1 MNERANGGARLR
13 MEGGRTVR
21 RLRRIRDL
29 MTGRMDSALTEALL
43 GQLEATKEGAW
54 LAMAMIGGEVGRTG
68 AHEQMRAIEHL
79 GDEERAR
86 LVDELKTALV
96 TPIDREDLFRLS
108 RSIDDVLDSLRDFV
122 RESHLYRVPDQI
134 RFTPLLDQVI
144 VGIDALENAV
154 RDLASRPSV
163 VVQDAL
169 EAKKAGGAIRRM
181 YQYEI
186 SRIFSGELTADAMK
200 QRELVR
206 RLEIVGVSIG
216 DAADAIADGAMK
228 R

>member
-1 MNERANGGARLR
+1 MK
-13 MEGGRTVR
+13 
-21 RLRRIRDL
+21 RLRRIRSL

-68 AHEQMRAIEHL
+68 AHEQMRSIEHL
-79 GDEERAR
+79 GDAERSR
-86 LVDELKTALV
+86 LIDELRSALV

-122 RESHLYRVPDQI
+122 RESHLYRVPAQI

-144 VGIDALENAV
+144 VGIDALEKAV
-154 RDLASRPSV
+154 RDLASRPSS
-163 VVQDAL
+163 VVQDAR
-169 EAKKAGGAIRRM
+169 EAKKAGGTIRRL

-186 SRIFSGELTADAMK
+186 ARIFSGELTTDVMK
-200 QRELVR
+200 ERELVR
-206 RLEIVGVSIG
+206 RLEIVGVAIA
-216 DAADAIADGAMK
+216 DAADAIADGMMK

>member
-1 MNERANGGARLR
+1 MSAGEARARAQDGRRPAKRLS
-13 MEGGRTVR
+13 
-21 RLRRIRDL
+21 RIRDL
-29 MTGRMDSALTEALL
+29 LAGRMDGALTDALA

-54 LAMAMIGGEVGRTG
+54 LAMAMISGEVGRTG
-68 AHEQMRAIEHL
+68 AHEQMRSIEHF
-79 GDEERAR
+79 GDTERAR
-86 LVDELKTALV
+86 LVEELKNALV

-134 RFTPLLDQVI
+134 RFAPLLDQVI
-144 VGIDALENAV
+144 VGIEALESAV
-154 RDLASRPSV
+154 QDLASRPSAV
-163 VVQDAL
+163 VHDAL
-169 EAKKAGGAIRRM
+169 EAKKAGGAVRRM

-186 SRIFSGELTADAMK
+186 ARIFSGEVTADAMK
-200 QRELVR
+200 ERELVR
-206 RLEIVGVSIG
+206 RLEIVGMAIG

>member
-1 MNERANGGARLR
+1 MK
-13 MEGGRTVR
+13 

-79 GDEERAR
+79 GDEERRR
-86 LVDELKTALV
+86 LVEELRSALV

-134 RFTPLLDQVI
+134 RFSPMLDQVI
-144 VGIDALENAV
+144 VGIDALEDAV
-154 RDLASRPSV
+154 RNLASRSSAV
-163 VVQDAL
+163 AHDAL
-169 EAKKAGGAIRRM
+169 EAKKAGGSIRRM

-186 SRIFSGELTADAMK
+186 SRIFSGDITPDAMK
-200 QRELVR
+200 ERELVR
-206 RLEIVGVSIG
+206 RLEIVGMAIG

>member
-1 MNERANGGARLR
+1 MKGAP
-13 MEGGRTVR
+13 VVK
-21 RLRRIRDL
+21 RLRRIKDL

-68 AHEQMRAIEHL
+68 AHEQMRTIEHL
-79 GDEERAR
+79 GDEERGR
-86 LVDELKTALV
+86 LIDELKTALV

-122 RESHLYRVPDQI
+122 RESHLYRVPDQM

-163 VVQDAL
+163 VAQDAL

-186 SRIFSGELTADAMK
+186 SRIFSGEITPEAMK
-200 QRELVR
+200 ERELVR
-206 RLEIVGVSIG
+206 RLEIVGVAIG

>member
-1 MNERANGGARLR
+1 MK
-13 MEGGRTVR
+13 

-29 MTGRMDSALTEALL
+29 MAGRMDTGVAEALL
-43 GQLEATKEGAW
+43 GQLQATKQGAW
-54 LAMAMIGGEVGRTG
+54 LAMSMIGGEVGRTG
-68 AHEQMRAIEHL
+68 AHEQMRSIEHL

-86 LVDELKTALV
+86 LVEELKSALV

-144 VGIDALENAV
+144 IGIDALEQAV
-154 RDLASRPSV
+154 RDLAASPSV
-163 VVQDAL
+163 VAVDAL

-186 SRIFSGELTADAMK
+186 SRIFSGELTPEAMK
-200 QRELVR
+200 ERELVR
-206 RLEIVGVSIG
+206 RLEIVGVAIG

>member
-1 MNERANGGARLR
+1 M
-13 MEGGRTVR
+13 R

-43 GQLEATKEGAW
+43 GQLEATKQGAW

-68 AHEQMRAIEHL
+68 AHEQMRTIEHL
-79 GDEERAR
+79 GDEERRR
-86 LVDELKTALV
+86 LVEELRSALV

-134 RFTPLLDQVI
+134 RFSPLLDQVI
-144 VGIDALENAV
+144 AGIDALENAV
-154 RDLASRPSV
+154 RDLASRPSAV
-163 VVQDAL
+163 VHDAL
-169 EAKKAGGAIRRM
+169 EAKKTGGQIRRM

-186 SRIFSGELTADAMK
+186 SRIFSGELTAEAMK

-206 RLEIVGVSIG
+206 RLEIVGMAIG

>member
-1 MNERANGGARLR
+1 MGVVG
-13 MEGGRTVR
+13 
-21 RLRRIRDL
+21 RLRRVRDL
-29 MTGRMDSALTEALL
+29 VAGRMDRALTGALL
-43 GQLEATKEGAW
+43 GQLEATKDGAW

-79 GDEERAR
+79 GDEERRR
-86 LVDELKTALV
+86 LVDELKSALV

-134 RFTPLLDQVI
+134 RFSPMLDQVI
-144 VGIDALENAV
+144 VGIDALEDAV
-154 RDLASRPSV
+154 RNLAARPSAV
-163 VVQDAL
+163 AHDAL
-169 EAKKAGGAIRRM
+169 EAKKAGGAVRRM

-186 SRIFSGELTADAMK
+186 SRIFSGEVTSLALK
-200 QRELVR
+200 ERELVR
-206 RLEIVGVSIG
+206 RLEIVGMAIG

>member
-1 MNERANGGARLR
+1 MK
-13 MEGGRTVR
+13 

-29 MTGRMDSALTEALL
+29 MTGRMDSAVTETLL
-43 GQLEATKEGAW
+43 GQLQATKEGAW

-68 AHEQMRAIEHL
+68 AHEQMRSIEHL

-86 LVDELKTALV
+86 LIEELKSALV

-163 VVQDAL
+163 VTADAL

-186 SRIFSGELTADAMK
+186 SRIFSGELTPEAMK
-200 QRELVR
+200 ERELVR
-206 RLEIVGVSIG
+206 RLEIVGVAIG

>member
-1 MNERANGGARLR
+1 MK
-13 MEGGRTVR
+13 

-29 MTGRMDSALTEALL
+29 MTGRMDSALSEALL

-68 AHEQMRAIEHL
+68 AHEQMRSIEHL

-86 LVDELKTALV
+86 LIDELKTALV

-154 RDLASRPSV
+154 RNLTSRPSV
-163 VVQDAL
+163 VAQDAL

-186 SRIFSGELTADAMK
+186 SRIFSGELSAEAMK
-200 QRELVR
+200 ERELVR
-206 RLEIVGVSIG
+206 RLEIVGIAIG
-216 DAADAIADGAMK
+216 EAADAIADGAMK

>member
-1 MNERANGGARLR
+1 MK
-13 MEGGRTVR
+13 

-79 GDEERAR
+79 GDEERRR
-86 LVDELKTALV
+86 LVEELRSALV

-122 RESHLYRVPDQI
+122 QESHLYQVPDQI
-134 RFTPLLDQVI
+134 RFSPMLDQVI
-144 VGIDALENAV
+144 VGIDALEDAV
-154 RDLASRPSV
+154 RNLASAPRPSRTTRWRPRRR
-163 VVQDAL
+163 A
-169 EAKKAGGAIRRM
+169 APSGGCTSTR
-181 YQYEI
+181 
-186 SRIFSGELTADAMK
+186 SRASSPGTS
-200 QRELVR
+200 RPTR
-206 RLEIVGVSIG
+206 
-216 DAADAIADGAMK
+216 
-228 R
+228 

>member
-1 MNERANGGARLR
+1 MK
-13 MEGGRTVR
+13 

-29 MTGRMDSALTEALL
+29 MSGRMDSALTEALL
-43 GQLEATKEGAW
+43 GQLQATKEGAW

-68 AHEQMRAIEHL
+68 AHEQMRSIEHL
-79 GDEERAR
+79 GDEERGR
-86 LVDELKTALV
+86 LVEELKNALV

-134 RFTPLLDQVI
+134 RFSPMLDQVI
-144 VGIDALENAV
+144 AGIEALEGAV
-154 RDLASRPSV
+154 RDLSSRPSV
-163 VVQDAL
+163 VILNAL
-169 EAKKAGGAIRRM
+169 EAKKVGGVIRKM

-186 SRIFSGELTADAMK
+186 SRIYSGEITADTMK
-200 QRELVR
+200 ERELVR
-206 RLEIVGVSIG
+206 RLEIVGVAIG
-216 DAADAIADGAMK
+216 EAADAIADGAMK

>member
-1 MNERANGGARLR
+1 MK
-13 MEGGRTVR
+13 

-29 MTGRMDSALTEALL
+29 LTGRMDSALTEPLV

-54 LAMAMIGGEVGRTG
+54 LALAMIGGEVGRTG

-86 LVDELKTALV
+86 LVEELKNALV

-122 RESHLYRVPDQI
+122 RESHLYRVPQQI
-134 RFTPLLDQVI
+134 RFAPMLDQVV
-144 VGIDALENAV
+144 VGIEALESAV
-154 RDLASRPSV
+154 RDLASRPSAV
-163 VVQDAL
+163 GQDAL

-186 SRIFSGELTADAMK
+186 SRIFSGELTAEVMK
-200 QRELVR
+200 ERELVR
-206 RLEIVGVSIG
+206 RLEIVGMAIG

>member
-1 MNERANGGARLR
+1 MK
-13 MEGGRTVR
+13 

-29 MTGRMDSALTEALL
+29 MTGRMDGALLEALL

-68 AHEQMRAIEHL
+68 AHEEMRSIEHL

-86 LVDELKTALV
+86 LVDELKNALV

-134 RFTPLLDQVI
+134 RFTPMLDQVI
-144 VGIDALENAV
+144 VGVEALEGAV
-154 RDLASRPSV
+154 RSLAARPSAV
-163 VVQDAL
+163 PHDAL

-186 SRIFSGELTADAMK
+186 SRIFSGEITADAMK
-200 QRELVR
+200 ERELVR
-206 RLEIVGVSIG
+206 RLEIVGMAIG
-216 DAADAIADGAMK
+216 EAADAIADGAMK

>member
-1 MNERANGGARLR
+1 MK
-13 MEGGRTVR
+13 

-29 MTGRMDSALTEALL
+29 MTGRMDSALSEALL

-68 AHEQMRAIEHL
+68 AHEQMRSIEHL

-86 LVDELKTALV
+86 LIDELKTALV

-144 VGIDALENAV
+144 VGIDALESAV
-154 RDLASRPSV
+154 RNLASSSSV
-163 VVQDAL
+163 VSQDAL

-186 SRIFSGELTADAMK
+186 SRIFSGELTAEAMK
-200 QRELVR
+200 ERELVR
-206 RLEIVGVSIG
+206 RLEIVGVAIG
-216 DAADAIADGAMK
+216 EAADAIADGAMK

>member
-1 MNERANGGARLR
+1 MK
-13 MEGGRTVR
+13 

-29 MTGRMDSALTEALL
+29 LRGRMDSALTEALL

-68 AHEQMRAIEHL
+68 AHEQMRSIEHL
-79 GDEERAR
+79 GDEERRR
-86 LVDELKTALV
+86 LVDELRDALV

-134 RFTPLLDQVI
+134 RFSPLLDQVI

-154 RDLASRPSV
+154 RDLASRPSAV
-163 VVQDAL
+163 VHDAL
-169 EAKKAGGAIRRM
+169 EAKKAGGVIRRM

-200 QRELVR
+200 ERELVR
-206 RLEIVGVSIG
+206 RLEIVGMAIG
-216 DAADAIADGAMK
+216 EAADAIADGAMK

>member
-1 MNERANGGARLR
+1 VNGNSKGNGP
-13 MEGGRTVR
+13 MK

-29 MTGRMDSALTEALL
+29 MTGRMDSAVTEALL
-43 GQLEATKEGAW
+43 GQLQATKEGAW
-54 LAMAMIGGEVGRTG
+54 LAMSMIGGEVGRTG
-68 AHEQMRAIEHL
+68 AHEQMRSIEHL

-163 VVQDAL
+163 VTADAL

-200 QRELVR
+200 ERELVR
-206 RLEIVGVSIG
+206 RLEIVGVAIG
-216 DAADAIADGAMK
+216 EAADAIADGAMK

>member
-1 MNERANGGARLR
+1 M
-13 MEGGRTVR
+13 MK

-79 GDEERAR
+79 GDEERRR
-86 LVDELKTALV
+86 LVEELRSALV

-134 RFTPLLDQVI
+134 RFSPLLDQVI

-154 RDLASRPSV
+154 RDLASRPSA

-169 EAKKAGGAIRRM
+169 EAKKVGGAIRRM

-186 SRIFSGELTADAMK
+186 SRIFSGELTAEAMK
-200 QRELVR
+200 ERELVR
-206 RLEIVGVSIG
+206 RLEIVGMAIG
-216 DAADAIADGAMK
+216 EAADAIADGAMK

>member
-1 MNERANGGARLR
+1 
-13 MEGGRTVR
+13 
-21 RLRRIRDL
+21 
-29 MTGRMDSALTEALL
+29 MDSAVTEALL
-43 GQLEATKEGAW
+43 GQLQATKDGAW

-68 AHEQMRAIEHL
+68 AHEQMRSIEHL

-86 LVDELKTALV
+86 LVEELKTTLV

-154 RDLASRPSV
+154 RDLGSRPSV
-163 VVQDAL
+163 VAADAL
-169 EAKKAGGAIRRM
+169 EAKKAGGAVRRM

-186 SRIFSGELTADAMK
+186 SRIFSGKLTANAMK
-200 QRELVR
+200 ERELVR
-206 RLEIVGVSIG
+206 RLEIVGVAIG
-216 DAADAIADGAMK
+216 EAADAIADGAMK

>member
-1 MNERANGGARLR
+1 MLL
-13 MEGGRTVR
+13 EGGRAVK

-43 GQLEATKEGAW
+43 GQLQATKEGAW

-68 AHEQMRAIEHL
+68 AHEQMRSIEHL

-86 LVDELKTALV
+86 LIDELKTALI

-186 SRIFSGELTADAMK
+186 SRIFSGELTPDAMK
-200 QRELVR
+200 ERELVR
-206 RLEIVGVSIG
+206 RLEIVGVAIG

>member
-1 MNERANGGARLR
+1 MASAALLLI
-13 MEGGRTVR
+13 EGGRTVK

-29 MTGRMDSALTEALL
+29 MTGRMDSALTDALL
-43 GQLEATKEGAW
+43 GQLQATKEGAW

-68 AHEQMRAIEHL
+68 AHEQMRSIEHL

-86 LVDELKTALV
+86 LIEELKSALV

-144 VGIDALENAV
+144 IGIDALENAV
-154 RDLASRPSV
+154 QDLASRPAV
-163 VVQDAL
+163 VVHDAL

-186 SRIFSGELTADAMK
+186 SRIFSGDVTPNALKE
-200 QRELVR
+200 RELVR
-206 RLEIVGVSIG
+206 RLEIVGVAIG
-216 DAADAIADGAMK
+216 EAADAITDGAMK

>member
-1 MNERANGGARLR
+1 MRGSTG
-13 MEGGRTVR
+13 VK

-68 AHEQMRAIEHL
+68 AHEQMRSIEHL

-86 LVDELKTALV
+86 LIDELKTALV

-134 RFTPLLDQVI
+134 RFTPMLDQVI
-144 VGIDALENAV
+144 VGIEALEEAV
-154 RDLASRPSV
+154 RSLAARPSAV
-163 VVQDAL
+163 SHDAL

-186 SRIFSGELTADAMK
+186 SRIFSGELTANAMK
-200 QRELVR
+200 ERELVR
-206 RLEIVGVSIG
+206 RLEIVGVAIG
-216 DAADAIADGAMK
+216 EAADAIADGAMK

>member
-1 MNERANGGARLR
+1 MK
-13 MEGGRTVR
+13 

-43 GQLEATKEGAW
+43 GQLEATKQGAW

-68 AHEQMRAIEHL
+68 AHEQMRTIEHL
-79 GDEERAR
+79 GDEERRR
-86 LVDELKTALV
+86 LVDELRTALV

-134 RFTPLLDQVI
+134 RFSPLLDQVI
-144 VGIDALENAV
+144 AGIDALENAV
-154 RDLASRPSV
+154 RDLASRPSAV
-163 VVQDAL
+163 VHDAL
-169 EAKKAGGAIRRM
+169 EAKKMGGQIRRM

-186 SRIFSGELTADAMK
+186 SRIFSGEITADALK

-206 RLEIVGVSIG
+206 RLEIVGMAIG
-216 DAADAIADGAMK
+216 EAADAIADGAMK

>member
-1 MNERANGGARLR
+1 MKRW
-13 MEGGRTVR
+13 
-21 RLRRIRDL
+21 RRIRDL
-29 MTGRMDSALTEALL
+29 MTGRMDGALSGALL
-43 GQLEATKEGAW
+43 GQLKATKQGAW

-86 LVDELKTALV
+86 LVEELKTALV
-96 TPIDREDLFRLS
+96 TPIDPEDLFRLS

-144 VGIDALENAV
+144 VGIDALESAV
-154 RDLASRPSV
+154 RGLAARPSA

-186 SRIFSGELTADAMK
+186 SRIFSAEVTSDALK

-206 RLEIVGVSIG
+206 RLEIVGMAIG

>member
-1 MNERANGGARLR
+1 MK
-13 MEGGRTVR
+13 

-79 GDEERAR
+79 GDEERRR
-86 LVDELKTALV
+86 LVEELRTALV

-144 VGIDALENAV
+144 TGIDALENAV
-154 RDLASRPSV
+154 RDFASRPSAV
-163 VVQDAL
+163 VHDAL
-169 EAKKAGGAIRRM
+169 EAKKTGGAIRRM

-200 QRELVR
+200 ERELVR
-206 RLEIVGVSIG
+206 RLEIVGMAIG
-216 DAADAIADGAMK
+216 EAADAIADGAMK

>member
-1 MNERANGGARLR
+1 MKRW
-13 MEGGRTVR
+13 
-21 RLRRIRDL
+21 RRIRDL
-29 MTGRMDSALTEALL
+29 MTGRMDSALTDALL
-43 GQLEATKEGAW
+43 GQLKATKEGAW

-68 AHEQMRAIEHL
+68 AHERMRSIEHL

-86 LVDELKTALV
+86 LVEELKTALV
-96 TPIDREDLFRLS
+96 TPIDPEDLFRLS

-144 VGIDALENAV
+144 VGIDALESAV
-154 RDLASRPSV
+154 RDLGSRPSTV
-163 VVQDAL
+163 TLDAL
-169 EAKKAGGAIRRM
+169 EAKKAGGAVRRM

-186 SRIFSGELTADAMK
+186 SRIFSGEVTSDALK

-206 RLEIVGVSIG
+206 RLEIVGIAIG
-216 DAADAIADGAMK
+216 NAADAIADGSMK

>member
-1 MNERANGGARLR
+1 MK
-13 MEGGRTVR
+13 

-29 MTGRMDSALTEALL
+29 LTGRMDSALTEALL
-43 GQLEATKEGAW
+43 GQLKATKEGAW

-68 AHEQMRAIEHL
+68 AHEQMRVIEHL

-86 LVDELKTALV
+86 LIEDLKTAVV

-108 RSIDDVLDSLRDFV
+108 RAIDDVLDSLRDFV

-144 VGIDALENAV
+144 VGIEALESSV

-163 VVQDAL
+163 VVRDAL

-200 QRELVR
+200 ERELVR
-206 RLEIVGVSIG
+206 RLEIVGVAIG
-216 DAADAIADGAMK
+216 NAADAIADGAMK

>member
-1 MNERANGGARLR
+1 MK
-13 MEGGRTVR
+13 

-29 MTGRMDSALTEALL
+29 MTGRMDSALSEALL
-43 GQLEATKEGAW
+43 GQLKATKEGAW

-68 AHEQMRAIEHL
+68 AHERMRSIEHL

-86 LVDELKTALV
+86 LIEELKTALV

-163 VVQDAL
+163 VTHDAL

-186 SRIFSGELTADAMK
+186 SRIFSGEITADALK
-200 QRELVR
+200 ERELVR
-206 RLEIVGVSIG
+206 RLEIVGVAIG
-216 DAADAIADGAMK
+216 EAADAIADGAMK

>member
-1 MNERANGGARLR
+1 MKRW
-13 MEGGRTVR
+13 
-21 RLRRIRDL
+21 RRIRDL
-29 MTGRMDSALTEALL
+29 MTGRMDSALTDALL
-43 GQLEATKEGAW
+43 GQLKATKEGAW

-86 LVDELKTALV
+86 LVEELKTALV
-96 TPIDREDLFRLS
+96 TPIDPEDLFRLS

-144 VGIDALENAV
+144 VGIDALESAV
-154 RDLASRPSV
+154 RDLGGRPSAV
-163 VVQDAL
+163 ALDAL
-169 EAKKAGGAIRRM
+169 EAKKAGGAVRRM

-186 SRIFSGELTADAMK
+186 SRIFSGEVTADSLK

-206 RLEIVGVSIG
+206 RLEIVGMAIG
-216 DAADAIADGAMK
+216 EAADAIADGAMK

>member
-1 MNERANGGARLR
+1 MK
-13 MEGGRTVR
+13 

-29 MTGRMDSALTEALL
+29 MTGRMDGALTEALL
-43 GQLEATKEGAW
+43 GQLKATKEGAW

-68 AHEQMRAIEHL
+68 AHEQMRSIEHL

-86 LVDELKTALV
+86 LIDELRTALV

-134 RFTPLLDQVI
+134 RFTPMLDQVI
-144 VGIDALENAV
+144 VGIEALEEAV
-154 RDLASRPSV
+154 RSLASRPSV
-163 VVQDAL
+163 VSHDAL

-186 SRIFSGELTADAMK
+186 SRIFSEEITANAMK
-200 QRELVR
+200 ERELVR
-206 RLEIVGVSIG
+206 RLEIVGVAIG
-216 DAADAIADGAMK
+216 EAADAIADGAMK

>member
-1 MNERANGGARLR
+1 MK
-13 MEGGRTVR
+13 

-43 GQLEATKEGAW
+43 GQLEATKQGAW

-68 AHEQMRAIEHL
+68 AHEQMRSIEHL
-79 GDEERAR
+79 GDDERRR
-86 LVDELKTALV
+86 LVEELRNALV

-134 RFTPLLDQVI
+134 RFSPLLDQVI

-154 RDLASRPSV
+154 RDLASRPSA

-169 EAKKAGGAIRRM
+169 EAKKVGGAIRRM

-200 QRELVR
+200 ERELVR
-206 RLEIVGVSIG
+206 RLEIVGMAIG
-216 DAADAIADGAMK
+216 EAADAIADGAMK

>member
-1 MNERANGGARLR
+1 MNGNSKGNGP
-13 MEGGRTVR
+13 MK

-29 MTGRMDSALTEALL
+29 MTGRMDSAITEALL
-43 GQLEATKEGAW
+43 GQLQATKEGAW
-54 LAMAMIGGEVGRTG
+54 LAMSMIGGEVGRTG
-68 AHEQMRAIEHL
+68 AHEQMRSIEHL

-163 VVQDAL
+163 VTADAL

-200 QRELVR
+200 ERELVR
-206 RLEIVGVSIG
+206 RLEIVGVAIG
-216 DAADAIADGAMK
+216 EAADAIADGAMK